1 MEHLVINVSFQFQ
14 VFSTS
19 ENNDFLITE
28 PAPKFLANL
37 LTGVENDAVP
47 FQKVQ
52 NVPFEMLIP

>member
-1 MEHLVINVSFQFQ
+1 MFKINIGRPFQ

-19 ENNDFLITE
+19 ENDDFLITE
-28 PAPKFLANL
+28 PAPKYLANL
-37 LTGVENDAVP
+37 LTGVENDAVQ

>member
-1 MEHLVINVSFQFQ
+1 MINVSFQFQ

-28 PAPKFLANL
+28 PAPKYLANL
-37 LTGVENDAVP
+37 LTGVENDAVQ

-52 NVPFEMLIP
+52 IVSFAMLIP